1 MGNLYLLKR
10 AVNKVRSVF
19 YRKKTEDLNYVL
31 DKSTLGKFCPVGK
44 DSYVFNTQIGDF
56 TYLSKNVT
64 VMNCVIGKF
73 CSIAQGVC
81 IGLGDHPSSKFVSTH
96 PAFFSNLKQCGYSF
110 TEESHF
116 KEMGTNTIGND
127 VWIGVNAIIL
137 NNITVGTGAIIGAG
151 AVVTKDVPDY
161 AIAVGCP
168 AKVIKYRFN
177 ESQIEMLLKSKW
189 WDRDHKWIE
198 DNYKKFLDIDDFTMF
213 LDSAQ

>member
-1 MGNLYLLKR
+1 MGN
-10 AVNKVRSVF
+10 
-19 YRKKTEDLNYVL
+19 
-31 DKSTLGKFCPVGK
+31 FCSVGK

-56 TYLSKNVT
+56 TYFAKNVT
-64 VMNCVIGKF
+64 VMNCTIGKF

-110 TEESHF
+110 TQESHF
-116 KEMGTNTIGND
+116 KEMGANSIGND

-151 AVVTKDVPDY
+151 AVVTNDVPDY

-177 ESQIEMLLKSKW
+177 ESQIEMLLKSEW
-189 WDRDHKWIE
+189 WDRDYKWIE
-198 DNYKKFLDIDDFTMF
+198 ENYKKFLNIDDFIMF
-213 LDSAQ
+213 LNNTK

>member
-1 MGNLYLLKR
+1 LRNAYFLKR
-10 AVNKVRSVF
+10 VAAKLKNVF
-19 YRKKTEDLNYVL
+19 FGKKTEELNYVL
-31 DKSTLGKFCPVGK
+31 DKSTLGNFCPVGK

-56 TYLSKNVT
+56 TYLAKNVS
-64 VMNCVIGKF
+64 VMNCTIGKF

-110 TEESHF
+110 TQESHF
-116 KEMGTNTIGND
+116 QEMGVNTIGND

-177 ESQIEMLLKSKW
+177 ELQIEMLLKSKW
-189 WDRDHKWIE
+189 WDKDYKWIE
-198 DNYKKFLDIDDFTMF
+198 DNYKKFLDIDDFIMH
-213 LDSAQ
+213 LNSAK